1 MLGRRGHNTIV
12 MKANGGWQETDRSIN
27 IGRWCGRGRETDIS
41 SHAKDT
47 QIDCLCKGFLER
59 KYKYTHKYILS
70 AHVIIK
76 SIFSS
81 PIVPKNTEKPID
93 DPLCG
98 WVGGNSDLLGSQK
111 HHWGSLEHKNPKVFS
126 YHSWIFNKYSNY
138 IMSNCSRNAN
148 VINIFF
154 ERRKPWT
161 FQTFYNPLK
170 AFRAINHDSLQQFCE
185 RLTLLHPG
193 TR

>member
-1 MLGRRGHNTIV
+1 M
-12 MKANGGWQETDRSIN
+12 
-27 IGRWCGRGRETDIS
+27 
-41 SHAKDT
+41 
-47 QIDCLCKGFLER
+47 
-59 KYKYTHKYILS
+59 
-70 AHVIIK
+70 
-76 SIFSS
+76 
-81 PIVPKNTEKPID
+81 
-93 DPLCG
+93 

-126 YHSWIFNKYSNY
+126 YHSWIFDKYSNY

-185 RLTLLHPG
+185 RLTLLHPAQG
-193 TR
+193 RLSQNSSIRPTREIPTFFLFLFMKCNFERHSRIKISWKKALVYDIIEG